1 MNARTRLLAFSLVFL
16 LQACVGGGQ
25 KAPKELLSLN
35 QAQMKIR
42 SFQTRA
48 FDAKDQNKVLRSVVA
63 ALQDLGFIVERAN
76 GPMGLVTAGKFGP
89 NGRGFVEL
97 TDIFHRSHSVYGL
110 AKTGVT
116 YLTEAMALEL
126 APEVRVNALFN
137 TKPIEDP
144 KVYQNFFSAVERSLF
159 ISRG

>member
-1 MNARTRLLAFSLVFL
+1 VNARTSLLILGLAFL
-16 LQACVGGGQ
+16 LSACVGPQ
-25 KAPKELLSLN
+25 KPPKELLALN
-35 QAQMKIR
+35 EAQMKIR

-48 FDAKDQNKVLRSVVA
+48 FDAKDQNKVLRGVVA

-97 TDIFHRSHSVYGL
+97 TVTVR
-110 AKTGVT
+110 AKGAEQT
-116 YLTEAMALEL
+116 
-126 APEVRVNALFN
+126 EVRVNALFN

-144 KVYQNFFSAVERSLF
+144 KIYQNFFTAVERSLF

>member
-1 MNARTRLLAFSLVFL
+1 MNARTCLFVLSLAFL
-16 LQACVGGGQ
+16 LQACVGGSQ

-35 QAQMKIR
+35 EAQMKIR

-48 FDAKDQNKVLRSVVA
+48 FDAKDQNKVLRGVVA

-89 NGRGFVEL
+89 NGRGFVEV
-97 TDIFHRSHSVYGL
+97 TVVVR
-110 AKTGVT
+110 AKGAEQT
-116 YLTEAMALEL
+116 
-126 APEVRVNALFN
+126 EVRINALFN

-144 KVYQNFFSAVERSLF
+144 KVYQNFFIAVERSLF
-159 ISRG
+159 VTRG